1 MIFKF
6 KFKFKNTIKLPLK
19 QRKVRKSSVFGRL
32 IGGLVTLLGTTEV
45 CIGFCAVLVGIT
57 AFWANLR

>member
-1 MIFKF
+1 MIFKIRF
-6 KFKFKNTIKLPLK
+6 ENTIKLPLK

-45 CIGFCAVLVGIT
+45 
-57 AFWANLR
+57 